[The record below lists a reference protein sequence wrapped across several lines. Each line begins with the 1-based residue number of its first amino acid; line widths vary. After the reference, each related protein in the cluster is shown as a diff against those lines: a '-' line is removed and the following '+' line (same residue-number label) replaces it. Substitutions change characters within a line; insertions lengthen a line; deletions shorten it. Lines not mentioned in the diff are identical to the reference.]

1 MFHLIAEPLPGLKI
15 IEPRLFADTRG
26 SFVKTFHESL
36 YRDLGIEFELREEFF
51 SVSRK
56 DVLRG
61 MHFQTPPHAHDKLV
75 YCSHGA
81 VLDVVVDLRRHSPT
95 YGQYTSVELSAENR
109 LLFFIPTG
117 FAHGFVSLRDDSCMI
132 YKTNAVYAPENDT
145 GIRWDSFG
153 FAWPVSEV
161 VVSERDRGLPALGD
175 SPAFF

>member
-1 MFHLIAEPLPGLKI
+1 
-15 IEPRLFADTRG
+15 
-26 SFVKTFHESL
+26 
-36 YRDLGIEFELREEFF
+36 
-51 SVSRK
+51 
-56 DVLRG
+56 
-61 MHFQTPPHAHDKLV
+61 
-75 YCSHGA
+75 

-95 YGQYTSVELSAENR
+95 YGQSTSVELSAENR

-161 VVSERDRGLPALGD
+161 VVSERDRGLPALGE